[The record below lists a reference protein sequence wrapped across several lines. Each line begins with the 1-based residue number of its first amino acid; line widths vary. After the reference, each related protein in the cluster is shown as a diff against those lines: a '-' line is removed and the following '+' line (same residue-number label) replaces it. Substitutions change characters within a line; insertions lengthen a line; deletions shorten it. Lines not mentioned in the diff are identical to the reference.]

1 MNPVIYQDPQ
11 EHGAGEAFWDK
22 FSNIPGMIESRVP
35 TLDRSLDAY
44 FDHHFAAIIEEW
56 DLVTESDLE
65 RLESRLT
72 RVSNDISNL
81 YAGKVVIEARAK
93 ALDALITT
101 LEEKK

>member
-1 MNPVIYQDPQ
+1 MEPVIYQNPEQ
-11 EHGAGEAFWDK
+11 NITGGSFWDK
-22 FSNIPGMIESRVP
+22 FAGLPGTIESRIP

-44 FDHHFAAIIEEW
+44 FDRHFAAIIEEW

-72 RVSNDISNL
+72 RVSDDISSL
-81 YAGKVVIEARAK
+81 YAGKVTIEARAF
-93 ALDALITT
+93 ALDTLITS